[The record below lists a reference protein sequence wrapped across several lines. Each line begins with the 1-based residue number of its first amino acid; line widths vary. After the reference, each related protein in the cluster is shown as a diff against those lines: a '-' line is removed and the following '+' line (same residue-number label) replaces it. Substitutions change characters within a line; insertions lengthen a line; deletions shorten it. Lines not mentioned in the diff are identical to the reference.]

1 MNQLTE
7 EQAFVVTCWSKIL
20 FMTSFDRFHELAEAK
35 LDRPIFTHEFAD
47 ESVWLDLQ
55 RATEVEFKTM
65 VGTDD
70 IERKY

>member
-7 EQAFVVTCWSKIL
+7 EQAFVATCWSKIL

>member
-7 EQAFVVTCWSKIL
+7 EQAFVVTCWSQTL
-20 FMTSFDRFHELAEAK
+20 FMSSFGRFHELAEAK
-35 LDRPIFTHEFAD
+35 LNRPIFTHEFAD

-55 RATEVEFKTM
+55 RATEVEFRTM

>member
-35 LDRPIFTHEFAD
+35 LNRPIFTHEFAD

-55 RATEVEFKTM
+55 QATEVEFRTM

-70 IERKY
+70 IERRY